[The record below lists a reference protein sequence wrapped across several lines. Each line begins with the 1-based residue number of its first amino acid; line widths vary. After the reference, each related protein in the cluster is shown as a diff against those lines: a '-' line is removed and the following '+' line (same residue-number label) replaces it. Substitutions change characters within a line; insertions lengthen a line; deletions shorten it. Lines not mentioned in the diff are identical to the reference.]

1 MAPEASMAKELLTD
15 VACRRAKP
23 GATVRYLNDGDGL
36 RLLIRP
42 TGARYWL
49 LRYRFGGEESTHS
62 LGRYPDV
69 GLSEAR
75 QKAAEARKTVE
86 AGGHPTKAKQ
96 VRRAQRTEASKA
108 TLKAVAEEW
117 LTENRAD
124 WSAHHLERNRG
135 LLERILYPDLGELP
149 IGEITE
155 PMLLDALRK
164 HYNKGIRE
172 SARRARAVAAQV
184 FSYAKDAHRATHNP
198 ARELAGNKLL
208 KRPEIRHFAA
218 LKAEQVGPML
228 RALAESGTEP
238 VTKAAL
244 LLMLFTGLRD
254 AALRGARWQEI
265 DLDAATWTVPAERMK
280 SGREHRL
287 PLPRQAVLVFKD
299 LARLTG
305 SKPGAFV
312 FASVGKSGYLAENTL
327 RLALHRLGF
336 KVTAHG
342 FRSLLTDVLNE
353 AGFNPDAIERQLD
366 HVQKDKVRAAYL
378 RTDFFEQRRA
388 MMQWLADWAEAERNE
403 TAKPEL
409 PDNVVA
415 LRRVA

>member
-1 MAPEASMAKELLTD
+1 MAKEILKDT
-15 VACRRAKP
+15 ACKGAKPRAK
-23 GATVRYLNDGDGL
+23 VHYLNDGDGL

-49 LRYRFGGEESTHS
+49 LRYRFDGAESTYS
-62 LGRYPDV
+62 LGSYPEV

-75 QKAAEARKTVE
+75 EKAAEARKTIK
-86 AGGHPTKAKQ
+86 AGGHPTKAKR

-117 LTENRAD
+117 LEENRAD
-124 WSAHHLERNRG
+124 WSGHHSERNRG

-149 IGEITE
+149 IDEITE
-155 PMLLDALRK
+155 PMLLDTLRR

-184 FSYAKDAHRATHNP
+184 FAFAKETHRATHNP
-198 ARELAGNKLL
+198 ARELAGSKLL
-208 KRPEIRHFAA
+208 KRPEVRHFAA
-218 LKAEQVGPML
+218 IKAEQVGPML
-228 RALAESGTEP
+228 RALAASGTEP

-265 DLDAATWTVPAERMK
+265 DWDAATWTVPAERMK
-280 SGREHRL
+280 SGRVHRL
-287 PLPRQAVLVFKD
+287 PLPKQAVAVLRH
-299 LARLTG
+299 LASMKGTE
-305 SKPGAFV
+305 PGAFI
-312 FASVGKSGYLAENTL
+312 FASIGKAGYLAENTL
-327 RLALHRLGF
+327 RVALHRLGF

-388 MMQWLADWAEAERNE
+388 MMQWVADWAEAERNE
-403 TAKPEL
+403 TAAPAL